1 MLSPDKIGP
10 AIRSIRESKGY
21 SQEYMAEMLDVSQS
35 TYACLESGKTAM
47 RVDRLFQILD
57 ILQVDFHS
65 VLEVEKGATTKGDHP
80 ISLPLD
86 PDIKSVYEKMIG
98 EMKEEIDFLRNL
110 VRKTKS

>member
-21 SQEYMAEMLDVSQS
+21 SQEYMAEMLNISQS

-47 RVDRLFQILD
+47 RVDRLFQILQ

-65 VLEVEKGATTKGDHP
+65 LLDIEKGVTTKVHNPNGP
-80 ISLPLD
+80 ALD
-86 PDIKSVYEKMIG
+86 PDVRFVYEKMIG
-98 EMKEEIDFLRNL
+98 EMKEEIDFLRKL
-110 VRKTKS
+110 VRQQ

>member
-47 RVDRLFQILD
+47 RVDRLFQILQ

-65 VLEVEKGATTKGDHP
+65 LLEVEKEATTKVPHP
-80 ISLPLD
+80 NTPPLD
-86 PDIKSVYEKMIG
+86 PEVKSVYEKMIG
-98 EMKEEIDFLRNL
+98 EMKEEIDFLRKL
-110 VRKTKS
+110 VQQQ